1 MGSCNSCPS
10 KGTCGKDEQS
20 CGIVNNPQNKIK
32 NIIVFIYHFYKIFK
46 YKRNPFKEDVHFD
59 LKAFSATLFEATIN
73 NSI

>member
-32 NIIVFIYHFYKIFK
+32 
-46 YKRNPFKEDVHFD
+46 
-59 LKAFSATLFEATIN
+59 KAELVN
-73 NSI
+73 QQCQL